1 MPETNAYLEHGN
13 GLVLHNGLPV
23 KWVTNSGDLEFWGD
37 YDIIIER
44 YDCDI
49 PGYNYNYKG
58 FTVPYTGHRIYYAPG
73 YQREATWYNN
83 EEIIQTKAKAQWGT
97 EIAEID
103 GDIKMKTTLNKNCEV
118 VTRSGSWASFTA
130 TEPKV
135 PSEEDTIKAACY
147 MYPQSAGNHYFFGVK
162 FGNDFGVAN
171 APDITNHGKP
181 CSAGGYA
188 VIHKLYAPNCVS
200 LDYALNASNYSA
212 IKNVYAPNVTNS
224 AWTSAGVTL
233 EVVGSPRRN
242 EPDDAYSYTIGVPCY
257 YDNWFVPNLDYWC
270 PIEIT
275 HSGTSSFNI
284 TARNY
289 QDANS
294 RIRNISARG
303 SFSITNCTADGF
315 LSFPGNASISNSEVS
330 AKLSTTGN
338 ITVNNSHLYSGIS
351 ANTISDDGTDLYEV
365 SANNLYAKNCTLH
378 DPILLTGE
386 FSGTNVSA
394 NSITADR
401 ISATSAISANTLSSN
416 FISAYDNADSAVK
429 ITNLYVAPGGSA
441 VLSASNNR
449 TFTGLDVARLHSC
462 SGMNVTANTVDLSWG
477 CYNDNI
483 SGNRVSISQRV
494 SAAANLNVTGN
505 SVSYSYIP
513 NGNYPS
519 ASVPNNVGTLKAAK
533 SASFFGFRGNFS
545 AGDNIEEFRTSG
557 VCRFNA
563 VSSDHLE
570 RVFEKYS
577 HSAVGN
583 RYDTGLTAYGTFNL
597 GYNNVIRLPETFSG
611 NIDLRHVTFVGT
623 AHETNIYTKLTTA
636 GVQTVY
642 LPKAYSAQINYVYR
656 SDGKSHYGNVQYV

>member
-1 MPETNAYLEHGN
+1 MPETISYLEHGN

-58 FTVPYTGHRIYYAPG
+58 FTVPYTGERLYYEPG

-103 GDIKMKTTLNKNCEV
+103 GDIKMKTTLNKNCDV
-118 VTRSGSWASFTA
+118 VTRTGSWASFTA

-135 PSEEDTIKAACY
+135 PSEERTTKAACY

-242 EPDDAYSYTIGVPCY
+242 KPDDAYGYTIGVPCY

-270 PIEIT
+270 PIEIS

-289 QDANS
+289 QDVNS

-303 SFSITNCTADGF
+303 AFQINHCTADGF
-315 LSFPGNASISNSEVS
+315 LSFPGNAGIHNSEIS
-330 AKLSTTGN
+330 AALHTTGN

-394 NSITADR
+394 NSITANR
-401 ISATSAISANTLSSN
+401 ISATSALSANTISAN
-416 FISAYDNADSAVK
+416 YVNADEGEFAYNK
-429 ITNLYVAPGGSA
+429 FTNIYVAPGGSA
-441 VLSASNNR
+441 YLIASKNR
-449 TFTGLDVARLHSC
+449 TFSELDSAVLNVC
-462 SGMNVTANTVDLSWG
+462 SGMNVTANSVKLSS
-477 CYNDNI
+477 CFNTNV
-483 SGNRVSISQRV
+483 SGNGVNIHQRV
-494 SAAANLNVTGN
+494 SAALNLNVTGN
-505 SVSYSYIP
+505 SIDYIYRP
-513 NGNYPS
+513 GGNNPS
-519 ASVPNNVGTLKAAK
+519 ASVINSVGTLNAAK
-533 SASFFGFRGNFS
+533 SATFFGFYGNFS
-545 AGDNIEEFRTSG
+545 AGDEIDQFRTSG
-557 VCRFNA
+557 LCRFNA
-563 VSSDHLE
+563 ISSDHLE
-570 RVFEKYS
+570 RVFANYS
-577 HSAVGN
+577 HSAVGG
-583 RYDTGLTAYGTFNL
+583 RYDTNLTAYGTFHL

-611 NIDLRHVTFVGT
+611 TIDLRNVTFVGT

-636 GVQTVY
+636 GFQTVY
-642 LPKAYSAQINYVYR
+642 LPKEYSAQINYVYR